1 MCCTMLTVMVL
12 LFREETK
19 AEREKDL
26 EDKLYKAVIKAVDNS
41 PVTSWHTWTLK
52 LLSNSCLYAFLL

>member
-41 PVTSWHTWTLK
+41 PVTS
-52 LLSNSCLYAFLL
+52 